1 MVKFVLIASDVHQ
14 SHLPESAAAL
24 GCTWS
29 AQHARVFFEMPP
41 GISECNFWHVVCKWI
56 SGEWSNE
63 LQKHVSEKNLLKWSL
78 LEVQLQLHK
87 MTIPGHSY
95 SVVMWSPYTDLNQYM
110 IIYIIWYT
118 VQIMCLHSFCIL
130 YCSKEERTSLSCSIA
145 FIFFVPFGLGCL
157 PAMIVE
163 GSAAFFKKMGVDGAS
178 ACVATG
184 SASSKCRW
192 RSPAQHCHGQ
202 MSPNTQI
209 PARKAAHVLISE
221 PCHATAH
228 DWKFTVTC
236 SNLLLASLSVLST
249 DAYAIETSHHKNI

>member
-1 MVKFVLIASDVHQ
+1 MVKFVLIALDVHQ

-29 AQHARVFFEMPP
+29 AQHVRVFFEMPP

-63 LQKHVSEKNLLKWSL
+63 LQKHVSEKNLLKWCL

-130 YCSKEERTSLSCSIA
+130 YCSKEIEGTSLSCSIA

-163 GSAAFFKKMGVDGAS
+163 GSATFLGWG
-178 ACVATG
+178 
-184 SASSKCRW
+184 
-192 RSPAQHCHGQ
+192 
-202 MSPNTQI
+202 
-209 PARKAAHVLISE
+209 
-221 PCHATAH
+221 
-228 DWKFTVTC
+228 
-236 SNLLLASLSVLST
+236 
-249 DAYAIETSHHKNI
+249 